1 MSGTNGSKGFLT
13 AADIFAVPL
22 KTEIVEVFG
31 GKVMVQQLKER
42 NVGVLSADDTISTEL
57 RGYRVMLAC
66 VVDPETKQPIFTDAD
81 LERLPDLANAE
92 MRKISAAIQRV
103 NGWTVEE
110 VKKNLDLP
118 IEDSVTVLPPISG

>member
-13 AADIFAVPL
+13 AADIFAAPL

-42 NVGVLSADDTISTEL
+42 NVGVLSSDEEISTEL

-66 VVDPETKQPIFTDAD
+66 VVDPETKHPLFSEAD

-92 MRKISAAIQRV
+92 MRKISSAIQRV

-110 VKKNLDLP
+110 VKKNLSPLT
-118 IEDSVTVLPPISG
+118 EDSAIASPLTLG